1 MSVLACAQAGEA
13 VMGVRPEPGAVEAGT
28 AALAARARERA
39 TRVRLVWRYAGRS
52 VEAAGPLLGGW
63 GRRVPLAPCARGSW
77 AAEVWVRAPSGATV
91 AWPVCMGM
99 GLPSSAYV
107 AHAPVA
113 PSLHGPRTAG
123 TARKANMGRCVR
135 CVQGLR
141 PGLHE
146 YKYIVDGVWT
156 TDSAQPAECAHP
168 AHRTTR
174 VPQAILVLKQRALP
188 ACAAL

>member
-39 TRVRLVWRYAGRS
+39 TRV
-52 VEAAGPLLGGW
+52 
-63 GRRVPLAPCARGSW
+63 PLAPCARGGW